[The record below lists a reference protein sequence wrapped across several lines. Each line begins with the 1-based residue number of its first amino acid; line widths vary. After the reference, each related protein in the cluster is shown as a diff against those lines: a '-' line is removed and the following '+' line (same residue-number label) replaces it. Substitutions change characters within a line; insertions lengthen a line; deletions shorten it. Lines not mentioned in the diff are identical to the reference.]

1 MSQTRNGSQSEM
13 KIIHSA
19 IHSQGENFT
28 WTPIMQK
35 LGLLSLHI
43 HLFFLFIL
51 NRYSLFNS
59 KMILKYELNMENTAT
74 LQNNKLT
81 DENKFSFNIFKGRQL
96 TTNVK
101 AKQYQTEVT
110 LKLLYLINC

>member
-1 MSQTRNGSQSEM
+1 
-13 KIIHSA
+13 
-19 IHSQGENFT
+19 
-28 WTPIMQK
+28 
-35 LGLLSLHI
+35 
-43 HLFFLFIL
+43 
-51 NRYSLFNS
+51 
-59 KMILKYELNMENTAT
+59 MENTAT
-74 LQNNKLT
+74 PQNNKLT